1 MFEPGHLHITRV
13 PLQPSD
19 FGYDIHIHYEVSQDA
34 TEGTCMLFRMQGQ
47 VNGNVFED
55 QFLLPRDMAF
65 NFAHDANRI
74 ALKNG
79 LPHNPG
85 LPLAMHKDYD
95 AMFEDVRAK
104 LHAQSGEPVKPE
116 HLT

>member
-1 MFEPGHLHITRV
+1 MFEPGHLHICRV

-47 VNGNVFED
+47 VNGNAFED

-79 LPHNPG
+79 LPHNTG